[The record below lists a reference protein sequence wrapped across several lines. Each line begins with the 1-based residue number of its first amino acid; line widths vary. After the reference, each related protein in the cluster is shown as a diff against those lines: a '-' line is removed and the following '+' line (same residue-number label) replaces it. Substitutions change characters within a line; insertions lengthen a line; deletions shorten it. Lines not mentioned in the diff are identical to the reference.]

1 MSVIKDENKLISTI
15 KRVDQKIDKLND
27 QKIIAFMEALGL
39 TERAD
44 VPKNFLEW
52 ETILIVVPD
61 RHISHQ
67 LKYYKYSIA
76 RLSFVTNP
84 NAKEIHIFDFKEW
97 QNFSRNKTQFQIR
110 ELLKSNFGGVRN
122 LEDRLN

>member
-1 MSVIKDENKLISTI
+1 MSVIKDENKLMSTI

-27 QKIIAFMEALGL
+27 QKIIAFFEALGL
-39 TERAD
+39 TERED

-61 RHISHQ
+61 RHISHE

-76 RLSFVTNP
+76 RLSFVTNS
-84 NAKEIHIFDFKEW
+84 NAQEIHIFDFNEW
-97 QNFSRNKTQFQIR
+97 KNSTRNKTQFQIR
-110 ELLKSNFGGVRN
+110 EMLKTSFGGVRN
-122 LEDRLN
+122 HADRLN

>member
-27 QKIIAFMEALGL
+27 QKIIAFFEALGL

-84 NAKEIHIFDFKEW
+84 NAKEIHIFDFNEW
-97 QNFSRNKTQFQIR
+97 QNFTRNKTQFQIR
-110 ELLKSNFGGVRN
+110 ELLKNNFGGVRN
-122 LEDRLN
+122 LADRMN

>member
-27 QKIIAFMEALGL
+27 QKIIAFFEALGL
-39 TERAD
+39 TERED

-67 LKYYKYSIA
+67 LKYYKYSIS
-76 RLSFVTNP
+76 RISFVTNP
-84 NAKEIHIFDFKEW
+84 NAQEIHIFDFKEW
-97 QNFSRNKTQFQIR
+97 DNITRNKTQFQVR
-110 ELLKSNFGGVRN
+110 ELLKNSFGGVRN
-122 LEDRLN
+122 PIDRLN

>member
-15 KRVDQKIDKLND
+15 KRIDQKIDKLND
-27 QKIIAFMEALGL
+27 QKIIAFFEALGL
-39 TERAD
+39 TQRED

-61 RHISHQ
+61 RHISHE

-84 NAKEIHIFDFKEW
+84 NAQEIHIFDFNEW
-97 QNFSRNKTQFQIR
+97 KKITQNKTQFQVR
-110 ELLKSNFGGVRN
+110 EMLKTSFGGVRN
-122 LEDRLN
+122 HSDRLN

>member
-27 QKIIAFMEALGL
+27 QKIIAFFEALGL
-39 TERAD
+39 TERED
-44 VPKNFLEW
+44 IPKNFLEW

-61 RHISHQ
+61 RHISHE

-84 NAKEIHIFDFKEW
+84 NAQEIHVFDFNEW
-97 QNFSRNKTQFQIR
+97 KNVTRNKTQFQIR
-110 ELLKSNFGGVRN
+110 EMLKTTFGGVRDHS
-122 LEDRLN
+122 DRLN

>member
-27 QKIIAFMEALGL
+27 QKIIAFFEALGL
-39 TERAD
+39 TERED
-44 VPKNFLEW
+44 IPKNFLEW

-84 NAKEIHIFDFKEW
+84 NAKEIHIFDFNEW
-97 QNFSRNKTQFQIR
+97 QNITRNKTQFQVR
-110 ELLKSNFGGVRN
+110 ELLKNSFGGVRN
-122 LEDRLN
+122 HADRLN

>member
-1 MSVIKDENKLISTI
+1 MSIIKDEDNLMSTI

-27 QKIIAFMEALGL
+27 QKIIAFFEALGL
-39 TERAD
+39 TERED
-44 VPKNFLEW
+44 IPKNFLEW

-76 RLSFVTNP
+76 RLSFVTNS
-84 NAKEIHIFDFKEW
+84 NAQEIHIFDFNEW
-97 QNFSRNKTQFQIR
+97 KNITRNKTQFQIR
-110 ELLKSNFGGVRN
+110 EMLKTSFGGVKN
-122 LEDRLN
+122 PAERLN

>member
-15 KRVDQKIDKLND
+15 KKVDQKIDKLND
-27 QKIIAFMEALGL
+27 QKIIAFFEALGL

-44 VPKNFLEW
+44 VPKNFLDW

-97 QNFSRNKTQFQIR
+97 DNITRNKTQFQIR
-110 ELLKSNFGGVRN
+110 ELLKNSFGGVRN
-122 LEDRLN
+122 HADRLN

>member
-1 MSVIKDENKLISTI
+1 MSIIKDEDKLMSTI

-27 QKIIAFMEALGL
+27 QKIIAFFEALGL
-39 TERAD
+39 TERED
-44 VPKNFLEW
+44 IPKNFLEW

-76 RLSFVTNP
+76 RLSFVTNS
-84 NAKEIHIFDFKEW
+84 NAQEIHIFDFNEW
-97 QNFSRNKTQFQIR
+97 KNITRNKTQFQIR
-110 ELLKSNFGGVRN
+110 EMLKTSFGGVKN
-122 LEDRLN
+122 PAERLN

>member
-27 QKIIAFMEALGL
+27 QKIIAFFEALGL

-61 RHISHQ
+61 RHISHE

-84 NAKEIHIFDFKEW
+84 NATEIHIFDFTEW
-97 QNFSRNKTQFQIR
+97 KKITQNKTQFQVR
-110 ELLKSNFGGVRN
+110 ELLKNNFGGVRN
-122 LEDRLN
+122 HEDRLN

>member
-15 KRVDQKIDKLND
+15 KKVDQKIDKLND
-27 QKIIAFMEALGL
+27 QKIIAFFEALGL

-44 VPKNFLEW
+44 VPKNFLDW

-84 NAKEIHIFDFKEW
+84 NAKEIHVFDFKEW
-97 QNFSRNKTQFQIR
+97 DNVTRNKTQFQIR
-110 ELLKSNFGGVRN
+110 ELLKNSFGGVRN
-122 LEDRLN
+122 HADRLN

>member
-15 KRVDQKIDKLND
+15 KRIDQKIDKLND
-27 QKIIAFMEALGL
+27 QKIIAFFEALGL
-39 TERAD
+39 TERED

-61 RHISHQ
+61 RHISHE

-84 NAKEIHIFDFKEW
+84 NAQEIHIFDFNEW
-97 QNFSRNKTQFQIR
+97 KKITQNKTQFQVR
-110 ELLKSNFGGVRN
+110 EMLKTSFGGVRN
-122 LEDRLN
+122 HSDRLN

>member
-1 MSVIKDENKLISTI
+1 MSVIKDEDKLISTI

-27 QKIIAFMEALGL
+27 QKIVAFFEALGL
-39 TERAD
+39 TERED
-44 VPKNFLEW
+44 VPKNYLEW

-84 NAKEIHIFDFKEW
+84 NAKEIHVFDFKEW
-97 QNFSRNKTQFQIR
+97 NNITRNKTQFQIR
-110 ELLKSNFGGVRN
+110 ELLKTSFGGVRN
-122 LEDRLN
+122 HADRLN

>member
-52 ETILIVVPD
+52 ETILVVVPD

>member
-27 QKIIAFMEALGL
+27 QKIIAFFEALGL
-39 TERAD
+39 TERED

-61 RHISHQ
+61 RHISHE

-84 NAKEIHIFDFKEW
+84 NAQEIHIFDFNEW
-97 QNFSRNKTQFQIR
+97 KNITRNKTQFQVR
-110 ELLKSNFGGVRN
+110 EMLKTSFGGVRDHS
-122 LEDRLN
+122 DRLN

>member
-27 QKIIAFMEALGL
+27 QKIIAFFEALGL
-39 TERAD
+39 NERAD
-44 VPKNFLEW
+44 VPKNYLEW

-61 RHISHQ
+61 RHISHE

-76 RLSFVTNP
+76 RLAFVTNP
-84 NAKEIHIFDFKEW
+84 NATEIHAFNFNEW
-97 QNFSRNKTQFQIR
+97 KKVTQNKTQFQIR
-110 ELLKSNFGGVRN
+110 EFLKNNFGGVRN
-122 LEDRLN
+122 HADRLN

>member
-1 MSVIKDENKLISTI
+1 MSTI

-27 QKIIAFMEALGL
+27 QKIIAFFEALGL
-39 TERAD
+39 TERED

-61 RHISHQ
+61 RHISHE

-76 RLSFVTNP
+76 RLSFVTNS
-84 NAKEIHIFDFKEW
+84 NAQEIHIFDFNEW
-97 QNFSRNKTQFQIR
+97 KNVTRNKTQFQIR
-110 ELLKSNFGGVRN
+110 EMLKTTFGGVRN
-122 LEDRLN
+122 HSDTLN

>member
-27 QKIIAFMEALGL
+27 QKIIAFFEALGL

-61 RHISHQ
+61 RHISHE

-84 NAKEIHIFDFKEW
+84 NATEIHAFDFNEW
-97 QNFSRNKTQFQIR
+97 KKVTQNKTQFQIR
-110 ELLKSNFGGVRN
+110 EFLKNNFGGVRN
-122 LEDRLN
+122 HADRLN

>member
-15 KRVDQKIDKLND
+15 KRIDQKIDKLND
-27 QKIIAFMEALGL
+27 QKIIAFFEALGL
-39 TERAD
+39 TERED

-61 RHISHQ
+61 RHISHE

-84 NAKEIHIFDFKEW
+84 NAQEIHIFDFNEW
-97 QNFSRNKTQFQIR
+97 KKITQNKTQFQIR
-110 ELLKSNFGGVRN
+110 EMLKTSFGGVRN
-122 LEDRLN
+122 HSDRLN

>member
-27 QKIIAFMEALGL
+27 QKIIAFFEALGL
-39 TERAD
+39 TERED

-84 NAKEIHIFDFKEW
+84 NAEEIHVFDFNEW
-97 QNFSRNKTQFQIR
+97 KKITQNKTQFQIR
-110 ELLKSNFGGVRN
+110 EMLKTSFGGVRN
-122 LEDRLN
+122 HSDRLN